1 MWKYQYCANDSI
13 STSHPTIIDVAQDDI
28 TSNNAVVWFHS
39 LAVCCGEFGCLF
51 GRRHFCGFLLKSPEH
66 NSGVV
71 YKYRDNK
78 WMKHLERKILSKTN
92 KWGRITNTRA
102 VCVRLDI
109 DSRQKKIVSFVFVCG
124 REHFEVWTIDHIGN
138 RHEFFSLRCFVCVF
152 FSWKKHVCCWKSLCN
167 IERTRHE
174 TAHKSFGRGNWSI
187 MVMFGMRLQFFSSS
201 SVALSL
207 SLSLISTWIS
217 NIPSHLNT

>member
-78 WMKHLERKILSKTN
+78 WMKHLEWKILSKTN
-92 KWGRITNTRA
+92 KWGRITNTRT